1 MEARRLVVRVL
12 LLSSNSLFR
21 NGLRRIVSHVA
32 QVTTVD
38 SVEEAKQLACAQVVD
53 AVVIDQDDTVTWA
66 DGRLLPEILGQ
77 LLSVPGLKVI
87 AVSLQCQTIQVY
99 RHETVSTASVEDF
112 LATILV

>member
-1 MEARRLVVRVL
+1 MEARRLVIRVL

-38 SVEEAKQLACAQVVD
+38 TLEEAKQFACSQVVD
-53 AVVIDQDDTVTWA
+53 AVVIDQDDTAIWQ
-66 DGRLLPEILGQ
+66 DGRPLPEPLVQ
-77 LLSVPGLKVI
+77 LLSIPGLKVI
-87 AVSLQCQTIQVY
+87 AVSLQSQMAQVY

-112 LATILV
+112 LAAILV